1 MGIIYDNNRNAVT
14 GTIDTAKEGLVL
26 ASVINGIVRNILVK
40 RDVPENI
47 FLKTGI

>member
-26 ASVINGIVRNILVK
+26 AKDIKGTVKNMALK
-40 RDVPENI
+40 RDVP
-47 FLKTGI
+47 

>member
-26 ASVINGIVRNILVK
+26 AKVIKEPSR
-40 RDVPENI
+40 
-47 FLKTGI
+47 TWS